1 MSGVLRPLGMDMPGW
16 MDTGVSAEI
25 GTSGFRDVGTD
36 RRLLAPTGVTRIM
49 TVIKMDGIITTG
61 IGIAKITA
69 TTAMTVKTVVKTT
82 ARTIAKT
89 NVKMT
94 GTSLSN

>member
-16 MDTGVSAEI
+16 MVTGVSAGI
-25 GTSGFRDVGTD
+25 GTSGFRDAGTD
-36 RRLLAPTGVTRIM
+36 RRMLVPTGVIHIM
-49 TVIKMDGIITTG
+49 TVIKMDGIITMG

-69 TTAMTVKTVVKTT
+69 TTAMTVKTVVRTT
-82 ARTIAKT
+82 AKT

-94 GTSLSN
+94 GISLSK